1 MGDSEGEDDKA
12 PVLTFFPSVWG
23 ERQATGDRGWGLVW
37 VLGRTRHF
45 HVMSCGG
52 RGGRKDQA
60 SPVQWGNHEGHVG
73 EAGLD
78 FTGNWEALLFLK
90 GKCLAP
96 LLDGKRLEL
105 GDNRKYFY
113 PLPLVHS
120 RCLVNIS

>member
-1 MGDSEGEDDKA
+1 MGTWEDLAPSRDELWWEKRQKRSGE
-12 PVLTFFPSVWG
+12 PRSV
-23 ERQATGDRGWGLVW
+23 
-37 VLGRTRHF
+37 
-45 HVMSCGG
+45 
-52 RGGRKDQA
+52 
-60 SPVQWGNHEGHVG
+60 GNHEGHIG